1 MAMFAPIPLPGMDN
15 PQFKDVMDY
24 FDTLKQAQDKRNQYA
39 QANSLEKQKL
49 DELAKYHQQSLAQE
63 GSLNPLK
70 MELLRAKIESLKNG
84 GGALSVQDKATQ
96 KLNAKRMDDIE
107 KQAGELSGHMS
118 QAADASNIL
127 DKNNAATGYAPAFQN
142 LIGKGSGET
151 GALKD
156 IFGNLQASLG
166 KDFSSRGSVYGTKL
180 AGNMKPSLLAD
191 YESNTG
197 NLNQIHK
204 DYYRRWKLMN
214 DDYKRLSGGRELPY
228 TLNDFYN
235 KVKVRSPQGHEV
247 VKSPDE
253 AAALIQKYPG
263 SQIIGNAYE

>member
-1 MAMFAPIPLPGMDN
+1 MAMFAPIPLPGIDN

-39 QANSLEKQKL
+39 QANALEKQKL

-70 MELLRAKIESLKNG
+70 MELLRAKIESLKNTG
-84 GGALSVQDKATQ
+84 GQSSQDKATQ
-96 KLNAKRMDDIE
+96 KLNAKRIDDIE
-107 KQAGELSGHMS
+107 KQAAELSGHMG
-118 QAADASNIL
+118 QAADASEIL
-127 DKNNAATGYAPAFQN
+127 DKNNSATGYAPALQN

-204 DYYRRWKLMN
+204 DYYRRWKLMQK
-214 DDYKRLSGGRELPY
+214 DYNRLTGGNELPY
-228 TLNDFYN
+228 TLPDFYN
-235 KVKVRSPQGHEV
+235 KVRVRSPQGHEV
-247 VKSPDE
+247 VKNPQE